1 MKKSIQSLIVLACLA
16 VLAAGCASAPSKF
29 YTLNATAKA
38 EGTPAAQYSV
48 SVGPVAVPAA
58 VDRPQFTV
66 QVSPNRVA
74 LDEFNRWAEPL
85 NDTVAQVVAANLSA
99 LLGTPRVTS
108 SALANFNADYQVS
121 LNLQRFESV
130 PGKSV
135 TVAAIWVVKPA
146 HGVAISG
153 QTVAEEPVTD
163 SSYDALAAAHSQALA
178 KVSGE
183 IAAAIRTAAAQ

>member
-48 SVGPVAVPAA
+48 AVGPVAVPAA